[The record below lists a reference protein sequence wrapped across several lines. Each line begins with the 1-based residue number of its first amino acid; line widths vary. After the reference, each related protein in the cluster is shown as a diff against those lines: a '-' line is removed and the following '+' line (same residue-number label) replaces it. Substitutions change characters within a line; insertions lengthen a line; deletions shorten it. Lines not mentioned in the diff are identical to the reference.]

1 AFIDDHYDYHTALD
15 NYDRLDRKTLEHQGS
30 YLMPLLTYFAD
41 ANLNNLKSDVDKV
54 YFNVPLFKMVSY
66 PNSWIFPMLI
76 LAILIFIALVFY
88 GISKRTLNSKHIAV
102 GFLPG
107 IAAVVINGFIGFY
120 GWKLLLVIYP
130 QYSEILQGFTY
141 NGYIYIWAFAL
152 LSTAVCMWLYN
163 KVYKPENTASLVVP
177 PLFLWLVIC
186 GVIAFKLK
194 GASFFIIPVYFGLLS
209 LFILVR
215 QKRPSII
222 LMALLLFPVL
232 TMLVPFVKMF
242 PVALGLK
249 TMIATTLLVSLIF
262 SLCISVVGF
271 SRYKDRWSYVLF
283 ILALCCFVTAHFKSD
298 FNDERPKPNS
308 LVYLMDADNNSAL
321 WGTYDHVLDDWTKA
335 YLTDNPDKAKQDNTF
350 ASKYKTG
357 FSYTKKANVKPLKLP
372 YIDIQTDTVINAIR
386 HVKLL
391 ITSQREVNQL
401 EFFADST
408 NNFFTFNINGLEV
421 PKEKNQNM
429 VFDKREN
436 NHLFGYYVTDKSPL
450 VLDFTV
456 PLGQKT
462 DLQMYE
468 ASFDMLN
475 NDLFRVPKR
484 PDTMIPKPFVV
495 NDAIIIKKTIRI
507 E

>member
-1 AFIDDHYDYHTALD
+1 
-15 NYDRLDRKTLEHQGS
+15 
-30 YLMPLLTYFAD
+30 
-41 ANLNNLKSDVDKV
+41 
-54 YFNVPLFKMVSY
+54 
-66 PNSWIFPMLI
+66 
-76 LAILIFIALVFY
+76 
-88 GISKRTLNSKHIAV
+88 
-102 GFLPG
+102 
-107 IAAVVINGFIGFY
+107 
-120 GWKLLLVIYP
+120 
-130 QYSEILQGFTY
+130 
-141 NGYIYIWAFAL
+141 
-152 LSTAVCMWLYN
+152 MWFYN

-249 TMIATTLLVSLIF
+249 TIIATTLLVSLIF

-283 ILALCCFVTAHFKSD
+283 FLALCCFVAAHFQSD
-298 FNDERPKPNS
+298 FNNERPKPNS

-386 HVKLL
+386 HVKLF

-421 PKEKNQNM
+421 HKEKNQNM

-468 ASFDMLN
+468 ASFDMLD
-475 NDLFRVPKR
+475 NDLFRIPKR

-495 NDAIIIKKTIRI
+495 NDAVIIKKTIRI